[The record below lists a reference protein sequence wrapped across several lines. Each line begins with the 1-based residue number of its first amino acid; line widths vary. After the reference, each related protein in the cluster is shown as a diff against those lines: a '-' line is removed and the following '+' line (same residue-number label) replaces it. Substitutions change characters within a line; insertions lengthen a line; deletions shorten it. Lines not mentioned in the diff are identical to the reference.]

1 MSAFRHSLHSL
12 PRSFWVLVG
21 ATFVNRFGVFVIPFL
36 TIFMT
41 RKGFSAADASWAIA
55 AYSVGAFFAAGVGG
69 WLADRM
75 GRNVTMALSSLGGA
89 ACMMVFSQAE
99 SLEAL
104 VIISALTGFVSEAG
118 NPAANAL
125 VQDLVPAE
133 HRVAAYAVLRFAVNL
148 GWAIGPAC
156 AGFLMEKSF
165 FWLFAGDA
173 ATSAI
178 FGVVA
183 WRFLPRGRGVEKSRS
198 GWSHAL
204 VSIRRNK
211 EFLALFAASV
221 AMSMVFRQTS
231 TTYTLHFERSG
242 LAMHWC
248 GLVLALNGVMICLL
262 EIPLTAFTRRLPVRT
277 AIALG
282 YAGMGLSHL
291 VLLGSHS
298 LAAFTLL
305 MVLFTAGEML
315 AFSRQQAYAAG
326 LSPEEMRGRY
336 SGFLSFA
343 WSIGNITGVMVGLRA
358 YALEPALVWWGCGV
372 LGVVAAGLLLRRKP
386 EASLG
391 RNATGPGRPT

>member
-1 MSAFRHSLHSL
+1 MPTLRQSLTAF
-12 PRSFWVLVG
+12 PRAFWVLVG

-41 RKGFSAADASWAIA
+41 RKGLSPAAASWAVA
-55 AYSVGAFFAAGVGG
+55 AYSGGAFFAAAVGG

-75 GRNVTMALSSLGGA
+75 GRNVTMALSSICGA

-99 SLEAL
+99 TWWAL
-104 VIISALTGFVSEAG
+104 VLLSGLTGFISELG
-118 NPAANAL
+118 NPAGNAL
-125 VQDLVPAE
+125 VQDLVPEE

-148 GWAIGPAC
+148 GWSFGPAC
-156 AGFLMEKSF
+156 AGFLAERSF

-173 ATSAI
+173 ATSAV

-183 WRFLPRGRGVEKSRS
+183 YFFLPRGLVTAREKS

-204 VSIRRNK
+204 VSIRRNR
-211 EFLALFAASV
+211 EFLMLFAACV
-221 AMSMVFRQTS
+221 ATSMVFRQTN

-242 LAMHWC
+242 LSMHWC

-262 EIPLTAFTRRLPVRT
+262 ELPLTSLTRGLHVRT

-282 YAGMGLSHL
+282 YIGMGASHL
-291 VLLGSHS
+291 VLLASNS

-305 MVLFTAGEML
+305 MVLFTVGEML
-315 AFSRQQAYAAG
+315 AFSRQQAYAAS
-326 LSPEEMRGRY
+326 LAPEEMRGRY

-343 WSIGNITGVMVGLRA
+343 WSIGNIAGVMLGLRA
-358 YALEPALVWWGCGV
+358 YVINPALVWWGCGV
-372 LGVVAAGLLLRRKP
+372 LGLVAAGLLRWKSTQPRLKRQ
-386 EASLG
+386 A
-391 RNATGPGRPT
+391 